1 MNVTPSSSRPA
12 SSSASSTS
20 AASPASPAVSATSR
34 TLLLGLFTLAAL
46 LLASTAMPKWLLFL
60 ATMAAANGLVSL
72 GIVLLMRSGVVSFGQ
87 GLVFAVGGYTAALA
101 FSKLGISDA
110 LLLALAGGTLSALVA
125 APFAWPI
132 ARYRGI
138 FFAMLSLALSMV
150 LYGLL
155 VKSEAMGGSDGFN
168 MGRPTLFG
176 LQATGALSSHVI
188 YAATITLATVA
199 ATLARL
205 YCDSTRGLVALAARD
220 NEIRVEY
227 LGSSVQDLIATNF
240 VIAAFLGGM
249 GGALS
254 VMALGHV
261 EPEFAYWTRSG
272 DFVFVAI
279 LSGHHS
285 MLAVF
290 VASTLLE
297 IVRSFSSAYFP
308 NTWQLV
314 LGVFLLAVI
323 RFLPEGIGSLWLRTR
338 RRQSAHEPAIAAAGT
353 AATAVTAA
361 TPATAATA
369 AATSTGAHH
378 GANE

>member
-1 MNVTPSSSRPA
+1 MNTLSSPLRILGA
-12 SSSASSTS
+12 G
-20 AASPASPAVSATSR
+20 
-34 TLLLGLFTLAAL
+34 LLAMVAL
-46 LLASTAMPKWLLFL
+46 LLAGSLMPKWLVFL
-60 ATMAAANGLVSL
+60 LTMAAANGLVSL

-87 GLVFAVGGYTAALA
+87 GLVFAVGGYTAALL
-101 FSKLGISDA
+101 FGKLGISDA
-110 LLLALAGGTLSALVA
+110 LLLALAGGLVAALLA

-155 VKSEAMGGSDGFN
+155 VKSESMGGSDGFN
-168 MGRPTLFG
+168 MGRPTLLG
-176 LQATGALSSHVI
+176 MQAADGQSGQLI
-188 YAATITLATVA
+188 YGVTVVLATIAG
-199 ATLARL
+199 TLARI
-205 YCDSTRGLVALAARD
+205 YCASTRGLVALAARD

-227 LGSSVQDLIATNF
+227 LGSSVQGLIAANF
-240 VIAAFLGGM
+240 VVAAFVGGM
-249 GGALS
+249 GGALA

-261 EPEFAYWTRSG
+261 EPEFSYWTRSG

-308 NTWQLV
+308 NTWQLA
-314 LGVFLLAVI
+314 LGVFLLVVI
-323 RFLPEGIGSLWLRTR
+323 RFLPSGIGSLWVRAAR
-338 RRQSAHEPAIAAAGT
+338 NKGAPA
-353 AATAVTAA
+353 
-361 TPATAATA
+361 
-369 AATSTGAHH
+369 
-378 GANE
+378 